1 MAKRKVLRKI
11 KAKRGVDPK
20 LERQADAILKADRQ
34 KTKAADAEKIRAAR
48 IEALNN
54 PSKTIQEL
62 RLARQKKKIAT
73 ELRAKL
79 RDERFKRLLAEGKKS
94 KVSQAEKIRLATEY
108 DAFKKIAKRE
118 GRKSGVKLAK
128 SAVTEK
134 KQFLVSSSAKA
145 LNASAN
151 RVRQEVQNKRWTAAR
166 NVERTASPRQ
176 FKKLTGMRKKNS
188 VRTLTVA
195 RELEARGHLPELASM
210 RKRIDLLKGLSK
222 DQARISGGLR
232 TGAERQIMS
241 AQRAT
246 MAGKNARR
254 MSKAVGARIGLA
266 GFLVAASGH
275 LFGKDSKKKRG

>member
-94 KVSQAEKIRLATEY
+94 KVSQAEKIRLAKEY
-108 DAFKKIAKRE
+108 GAFKKIAKRE

-195 RELEARGHLPELASM
+195 RELEARGHLPELKPL
-210 RKRIDLLKGLSK
+210 RQRVELLKGLSK